1 MAGEVAPVNYSTT
14 DYKKENLNETK
25 QNKQIPMRNVL
36 WEQSSGPS
44 QAVSMP
50 IITGTVRTQ
59 EISTEKG
66 QNPNYVTVPTGQPS
80 EEGMGSLG

>member
-44 QAVSMP
+44 QAVSMSMP

-66 QNPNYVTVPTGQPS
+66 GRTQIT
-80 EEGMGSLG
+80 